1 MNVELILN
9 LKKMKQEND
18 EDGWI
23 AEYVQCD
30 LCSHKWT
37 AVYLAKLI
45 RLECPNCTNMVIFDN
60 L

>member
-1 MNVELILN
+1 
-9 LKKMKQEND
+9 MKQEND